1 MTDFDE
7 VIDMIGEGLSA
18 AGIGDITDT
27 ISGII
32 AFVIP
37 LVITLAVLL
46 VLWLTAPPILN
57 KIKEN
62 RVCGKIRSGEEIPA
76 VLHGY
81 INKKKYVPDELLQ
94 KLLRNAEK
102 YELSWTECS
111 NYMRV
116 LQSRAR
122 LKHYIDRRLCMM
134 LEIRRCRSY
143 IINIQGRAWH
153 ITQKKNRLT
162 RLVSYRG
169 HFYIKS
175 GEIVLKVD
183 EKTYEAVINNKALV
197 VAFEFEKGTRI
208 EVFALCQKAL
218 NTTAQS
224 GPN

>member
-1 MTDFDE
+1 MTDLEEILDIFGSDFSADG
-7 VIDMIGEGLSA
+7 ILGGL
-18 AGIGDITDT
+18 TDT
-27 ISGII
+27 ISRVI
-32 AFVIP
+32 AALIP
-37 LVITLAVLL
+37 VAVTLAVLF
-46 VLWLTAPPILN
+46 VLWLILPPVMN
-57 KIKEN
+57 KINEKKTFD
-62 RVCGKIRSGEEIPA
+62 KIRSGEEIPSI
-76 VLHGY
+76 LHGY
-81 INKKKYVPDELLQ
+81 INRKKYVPDELLQ

-143 IINIQGRAWH
+143 VINIQSKAWH

-162 RLVSYRG
+162 RLVSYKG

-175 GEIVLKVD
+175 GEVVLKVD
-183 EKTYEAVINNKALV
+183 EKTYEAVINNKALL

-208 EVFALCQKAL
+208 EVFALCQRAL

-224 GPN
+224 